1 MKLNN
6 KNLLK
11 DKLYIN
17 GKWIDSEKKFQVENP
32 ATNEIIAS
40 LPMGGKSET
49 SKAIEA
55 ASSVFLE
62 WKQKPAKFRSK
73 ILKKWFS
80 LIETNT
86 EDLARIM
93 TLEQGKSL
101 TEAMGE
107 IRYANSYIEWF
118 SEEAVR
124 SYGDTIPSHRA
135 DTRILVQKEPIG
147 VIATITPWNF
157 PAAMMIRK
165 VSAAFAAGCTVVSKP
180 SELTP
185 LTALALVQLGEEAGI
200 PPGVWNL
207 VFGDFESIG
216 EELCTNPIVRKISFT
231 GSTRTGILLSQ
242 KSASSVKKMSLELGG
257 NAPFLVFEDANIE
270 KAVEGALSAKFR
282 NSGQTCVCVNR
293 FYVHANVLDEFS
305 NKLKIKIESLK
316 VGNGLEEEIDQG
328 PLINPQAVE
337 KVNSHIQDAIQ
348 KGASLKTGGN
358 RHRLGGNFFEP
369 TLLTGIHSEMKICK
383 EETFGPVAAIQ
394 SFQTDSEALQLAND
408 TEYGLAAYL
417 FTESV
422 SRIWKFS
429 ELLEYGMIGINEGI
443 ISSEQ
448 IPFGGIKFSGY
459 GREGSKYGMEEFLQ
473 TKYLCWGGLNH

>member
-316 VGNGLEEEIDQG
+316 VRNGLEEDIDQG

-348 KGASLKTGGN
+348 KGACLEVFLNGVPPKC
-358 RHRLGGNFFEP
+358 E
-369 TLLTGIHSEMKICK
+369 
-383 EETFGPVAAIQ
+383 VAMWQVTILDGAP
-394 SFQTDSEALQLAND
+394 SPPWMSPDD
-408 TEYGLAAYL
+408 
-417 FTESV
+417 
-422 SRIWKFS
+422 
-429 ELLEYGMIGINEGI
+429 
-443 ISSEQ
+443 
-448 IPFGGIKFSGY
+448 
-459 GREGSKYGMEEFLQ
+459 
-473 TKYLCWGGLNH
+473 LN